1 MPKQTALDT
10 INRLIAEENS
20 SGATRQRTG
29 DAVRTIDQLIAEEE
43 ENDRRREEERQRQQ
57 RNAASATE
65 AMDLVRTYGDYGL
78 ERRAA
83 EQPQPVKE
91 ERRVG
96 NALTPEME
104 ARYQQANGVN
114 RAPTAYQTYMMQAMN
129 AQPRQEETRS
139 TDELRR
145 DMNRQNRLAKATTRM
160 AADMG
165 NRMTQDQSLI
175 YNPTYTSNLRTMGQ
189 TMEAQQEK
197 ADRATEL
204 YQTLSVQRREREE
217 REKYAALMSNPDFVA
232 KSQGDPTI
240 GNKTS
245 STSLAPAERLYQ
257 KIFHRNDTKD
267 ANGNIRDAAG
277 SDAARFVNDEEAAIF
292 YYLWNTQGAKAAQ
305 SYYYGYVENRA
316 GERRVQLA
324 QQQAQAYGKYD
335 PVGASIARVGYNALS
350 GIGLVDMALQ
360 NLTRALGI
368 TDRNKPLNYNSDAQL
383 PGQVADA
390 LQSGASS
397 FVEQFAADEIKRIN
411 PNVKH
416 PENYAKVASFLYQT
430 GMSMADSS
438 VAIAMNLMG
447 IPEPLTLANMGAAA
461 GTRAIR
467 EARERGA
474 TDGQALA
481 FGFSSAI
488 MEALFEK
495 ISLDRILEPS
505 YAQTTKAH
513 LLNALKQ
520 SFTEGSEEVMTTL
533 ANTAADMLIMG
544 DKAEL
549 YAIQRQLME
558 QGVSE
563 KEALSAAFK
572 QWGTGIVGDL
582 LGGMISGFGMGGAK
596 EVGTGLGVFAQGVRQ
611 DVQIARA
618 LTDYQN
624 AQQAAPQITPQQT
637 PATPAQ
643 QRQPTAREQNPLQ
656 FALNKAQNG
665 ETVTGNDAKA
675 ILNDPQA
682 VQTLR
687 DAGVLAENIRPGAE
701 GRTQI
706 QQAVQALAEQNQQ
719 ETTQERTAPP
729 LPRQMAQEQQERVS
743 TPPLPQNAQNEAQEP
758 TLRVRAQEEQA
769 PQQRETLRIRENEV
783 TEPTR
788 QAPLTIR
795 GANATVEENRQE
807 ESYGQGQQTETAAAA
822 GEGDFRSR
830 AETAA
835 EGARRSYLDRIERS
849 SGLGRVLQD
858 LRNYRVVRGAE
869 SRASEVSRI
878 RNQAKDGNQRDV
890 SAQDYGVTNGSA
902 ELSAKELDNATA
914 SRVLGRNWDRA
925 VAELA
930 RQGVTLKAMTGQLKK
945 EDGTQVRAF
954 FSGDGKTIVVQADHP
969 KLSWNQLLDHEDLH
983 RRIKADKNYRK
994 AVEDALLADRNL
1006 QAYLPEIIDRY
1017 ARAYAAADPGLS
1029 SDDVIEELLADYRAG
1044 FDMLDP
1050 LGMNP
1055 ITARAAKRAAKDIK
1069 AVEQKGVKQ
1078 TGENRHGQPTAYSE
1092 DGTKATVDDVAV
1104 ASNIVDTI
1112 TEDPRPF
1119 DYMSADKS
1127 SIETFPDWAQNFNKR
1142 GGENAQQIVDA
1153 IRQFTEAMIAS
1164 DVIMGYVPV
1173 GSVAYNKTGPLRKNI
1188 EYVFSFDMDAS
1199 CPRTFQFLNYRNELQ
1214 RIAGRPLTYAE
1225 SIQLIELMRAYGQQ
1239 IPCSYCYVE
1248 NKRVLL
1254 ANNYLNWFGFYDR
1267 VVGAETDEEA
1277 RKLMYGYNEKK
1288 DSLSKG
1294 AESELARWRKAD
1306 KDYRPKASEV
1316 WLARQTAKNSVFNWL
1331 DQRNEAGL
1339 LSRKTGK
1346 NKIVEAVCKEFKVT
1360 DKAAKAEITDFVGNW
1375 VYDRDMKIPHNYEIV
1390 NDTNVSEVDQRAL
1403 NMHRT
1408 AMAYANSASS
1418 ARTVDN
1424 YMPYTDQIWNV
1435 TAEQKRRIMAQGG
1448 IRKHSSNDFR
1458 MDYVQDYFMFFADLA
1473 AGGWTGHTY
1482 TKNVDYVKIFGRTG
1496 DRINV
1501 SVAFTDENGQV
1512 RENMQEGMGWKD
1524 AQQLRKDYAENV
1536 GVMAMVTSDA
1546 QLSYALNS
1554 DWIDM
1559 IIPFHASGLDKSVWY
1574 NIRMW
1579 QDYTSKQN
1587 ERWYTRG
1594 RMEAELKDAG
1604 VTVPKEASSQEI
1616 TELYRKTFNIKMITN
1631 KDGLP
1636 VKPHF
1641 LPGSYEVNG
1650 QTVPGHNND
1659 KEKYFQLCK
1668 EYGVVPRF
1676 QGILVD
1682 DGEGNMIDVTE
1693 HRNYM
1698 KLVKE
1703 TARTDVEQKPIQ
1715 FNFDQVDP
1723 ALGMTPFEYAMQRME
1738 EEARNGGYAN
1748 TAEDKFGIVKEFQ
1761 EEYLGKNI
1769 PLPTGLDENGKPL
1782 PGNLTDLLTDRAIAF
1797 REGLMEMQ
1805 NQAAQEQAQVVEES
1819 QQEGKASTEI
1829 DTDYLAAVDSG
1840 DMETAQRMV
1849 DEAAK
1854 KAGYTV
1860 RKYHQTD
1867 VPNIHVFDIGIGTHG
1882 GTDSET
1888 PYGIFTKNTRADIGL
1903 GDIQMSLYLKPGK
1916 TFVIKDRSELRSRM
1930 PEAYN
1935 LLATKL
1941 EEVDAKYNAL
1951 VEEAEDALFDAQDA
1965 YEEKHPE
1972 AEVTLDDIVNNRTY
1986 DDPAC
1991 QRANEHWK
1999 AVMAEWSKEA
2009 DKIRVQAKEVLSK
2022 YLRDSGYDS
2031 MEIKLDKGTNG
2042 RSTDTF
2048 IVFSPEQVKSADPVT
2063 YDDNGKVIPLSQ
2075 RFNTKNED
2083 TRFSREI
2090 RPEVVDRLDKQIKD
2104 GNYVIV
2110 YHSLYQDKDGNLYSP
2125 MAGKKKVGDKW
2136 VMTNPY
2142 DLNAWYKSDAPENI
2156 ADLIENGTVKLK
2168 DSGGWS
2174 FLLKK
2179 PDAGGTDVPAALN
2192 PWNHASTDALN
2203 DQFNAAFARET
2214 DEGELVTVESII
2226 PLSEVDPS
2234 VAVDPETGKVET
2246 KPYEELGMVTDRDVV
2261 AKPDS
2266 QNKKL
2271 KVPTNIPAGTIIKP
2285 KDSVGLKMWKAG
2297 PVHGQISGK
2306 RPVYLSRWIRNTRVL
2321 STEETAKMIA
2331 KTLKDEN
2338 FSGTIPGNV
2347 VGLKL
2352 RQALENE
2359 GVKFGTPTN
2368 KGYYAY
2374 MAERGYTK
2382 SQAEG
2387 EPLSGSTSIEIDPEV
2402 AAQFS
2407 PEAIARRQSNRAKGV
2422 KGERKVS
2429 RVRSNTYEYSGLYN
2443 EVEAQMDEADE
2454 ENYTYDPVSEK
2465 KSMNEALGRL
2475 KADFDGEV
2483 SRLSET
2489 DRQWGGSDLDT
2500 AMGILHRYRTEGRAT
2515 GDYGD
2520 FWRWSKVIQEKGTKG
2535 GQFIQA
2541 FAKYTR
2547 TGTGAAMKGAKD
2559 IHDRFKLNPAQQKQ
2573 VDAAKKKLMDGID
2586 GDMSGAAQDAMKQ
2599 AKGQKGGSTSGAV
2612 DNSEEL
2618 KAARRRV
2625 EHLESRVRKLKDEL
2639 AKLKG
2644 ENRQLGKANDRL
2656 ATKEAEL
2663 KKAESDLEKARRR
2676 IDLLSKKNAKE
2687 IQRRKDAERLVREIS
2702 KLFEKQQNHGE
2713 PVENWLNLT
2722 GEELARKIAGRFS
2735 EPKQRTKTTMQTILS
2750 DLVGFAEEHALLDR
2764 KKAEGTKR
2772 TAIDTITDYL
2782 NNKDAYGT
2790 AWAAAQSYLRA
2801 AYTDDQEK
2809 LDALNSFLTA
2819 TIAYNAEGTDR
2830 TMLDAILQSAD
2841 VLGISE
2847 KRILELTSAGATAST
2862 IDRIGD
2868 ELVNQVKERMGADY
2882 DESFTQQLKDAVRRH
2897 ITGIAL
2903 QESAEEQ
2910 RLRLGGMTTDAA
2922 RQLEMNLQKLLTQS
2936 RGDKNRAAQSVA
2948 DYLIRELGIP
2958 SSDAAIAAER
2968 VTGAFMDELA
2978 NRADRKLQ
2986 QMFAAK
2992 APKTQEQRDRL
3003 LDLIRLGG
3011 LTNSN
3016 VEDAVVDA
3024 LGLGGMSRER
3034 QRELVGA
3041 MAQFGETLDAMEAD
3055 DLDGLKELIRAQAA
3069 VRNTPLSRQAEKA
3082 LAGET
3087 DAQYLR
3093 EFALAQLDAIAGDF
3107 AEMSPG
3113 AKISTFQTISHLL
3126 NMRTALR
3133 NLTSNQ
3139 VFDLVDS
3146 AANNL
3151 ATIPDMVIGAFT
3163 GKRTVGT
3170 NKSWLSEMKRAGAKQ
3185 GAARN
3190 ALEVRLDVSPDDR
3203 QKSKYG
3209 TAGRRTNSMA
3219 ASNAFGRI
3227 LSHLEEVMGYE
3238 LNTTDEF
3245 HKGSVRGETLE
3256 SLARFVERGDI
3267 TQEQANAW
3275 AEEEALY
3282 RSFQDDTLVGNILSG
3297 VKELANII
3305 GFGDS
3310 GKKNTR
3316 GRTIHDFGLGDL
3328 VVKYTQVPGA
3338 LIHRGIEYS
3347 PLGYAKMIYDLAI
3360 AKDSLV
3366 RTQRRGEDVTNA
3378 QRKLALDIGR
3388 ATTGSG
3394 LITLFAVLAKA
3405 GLLRRDDDDKDKNA
3419 KAMHAA
3425 QGLSGTQ
3432 LNLTA
3437 LGRWISGEDAEPQ
3450 DGDVLADIG
3459 FLEPLDSLMTI
3470 ATLMAKDEDLSISD
3484 VGVKSLDGVWK
3495 AISNTSAMQTISNII
3510 STVQYHDEE
3519 NDLPLYFQIP
3529 IEIASDSVSGFIP
3542 SPVRQLAQA
3551 TDTTYRDQYRSK
3563 ALNDQ
3568 IRAKVMN
3575 SIPGVRQMLAP
3586 KITPLGEDKKYQK
3599 PLLNYLNATLNP
3611 GNINVYQ
3618 ASDVVDELNRVYGE
3632 TDDAKIWPERNAPYS
3647 FTAND
3652 EKWTLT
3658 PDERTQ
3664 FQRTRGQTTAKAM
3677 EAVMGT
3683 DWYKSMGATD
3693 QAEVLNWIGNFSN
3706 FVAKKEMLESRGQE
3720 YGSTTYNKYYEAWQ
3734 SGTPIEEVV
3743 ADKYGKLI
3751 KVAEETAAAE
3761 TIIAEAKIPE
3771 ASKEEAETMSA
3782 DAKRL
3787 YAAFLQGGVSDATA
3801 RNLATSMEG
3810 SEASG
3815 HEQWRMVYDAAGKEG
3830 EKAVTSVMTDDM
3842 KRNWNLA
3849 KDAGVSMDDYIK
3861 VREGFKDLNGN
3872 GNKSQDEWNATL
3884 DSFTFS
3890 TNSAKDK
3897 SIKGTL
3903 WQILTGSGSTKNNP
3917 YDKEAGQKVID
3928 AKSGGGS
3935 GSGSYAPVRI
3945 PTLRL
3950 PEVPKVA
3957 KPSSGLVLPTK

>member
-1 MPKQTALDT
+1 MPDLVKKWKEKHPYLSALEDEINAENNQT
-10 INRLIAEENS
+10 RYHQE
-20 SGATRQRTG
+20 
-29 DAVRTIDQLIAEEE
+29 
-43 ENDRRREEERQRQQ
+43 QQ
-57 RNAASATE
+57 RKEYEQWVE
-65 AMDLVRTYGDYGL
+65 ANQYGPYGD
-78 ERRAA
+78 ERDRAA
-83 EQPQPVKE
+83 PRGASNV
-91 ERRVG
+91 
-96 NALTPEME
+96 LTPEME
-104 ARYQQANGVN
+104 ARFQQARGGN
-114 RAPTAYQTYMMQAMN
+114 RLTPYQAAMQA
-129 AQPRQEETRS
+129 ATAAAPAAPETRS

-145 DMNRQNRLAKATTRM
+145 DMNRQNRIARGTERM

-165 NRMTQDQSLI
+165 NQMLRDQSLI
-175 YNPTYTSNLRTMGQ
+175 YNPDYTSNLRTMGR
-189 TMEAQQEK
+189 TMEAQQNK
-197 ADRATEL
+197 AAAATEL
-204 YQTLSVQRREREE
+204 YQTLSVQRREQEE

-240 GNKTS
+240 GNKAS

-267 ANGNIRDAAG
+267 ANGNIKDAAG

-316 GERRVQLA
+316 GERRAQLA
-324 QQQAQAYGKYD
+324 QQQAQAYGEYD
-335 PVGASIARVGYNALS
+335 PVGASIARVGYNAMS

-411 PNVKH
+411 PSVKH

-438 VAIAMNLMG
+438 VAIALNLMG

-481 FGFSSAI
+481 FGFSSAV

-505 YAQTTKAH
+505 YAQTAKAH
-513 LLNALKQ
+513 FLNALKQ

-549 YAIQRQLME
+549 FAIQRQLME

-572 QWGTGIVGDL
+572 QWGTGVVGDL

-596 EVGTGLGVFAQGVRQ
+596 EVGTGLGIFAQGVRQ
-611 DVQIARA
+611 DVQTARA

-624 AQQAAPQITPQQT
+624 AQQAAPQITPQIAPQERLT
-637 PATPAQ
+637 VPSQ
-643 QRQPTAREQNPLQ
+643 QIQSARQADPLS
-656 FALNKAQNG
+656 FAMDKAAKG
-665 ETVTGNDAKA
+665 ETVTKSDARA
-675 ILNDPQA
+675 IIENPQA
-682 VQTLR
+682 LQALR
-687 DAGVLAENIRPGAE
+687 DSGVLTGEVKNESA
-701 GRTQI
+701 GRQKVVD
-706 QQAVQALAEQNQQ
+706 AVNALAERNTQTAEENVRLDQETAQTAAPTENEPQQ
-719 ETTQERTAPP
+719 EVQFDQETAQERTTPP
-729 LPRQMAQEQQERVS
+729 LPQQTAQEQQERVTTTPVPQS
-743 TPPLPQNAQNEAQEP
+743 TQEAAQEP
-758 TLRVRAQEEQA
+758 TLR
-769 PQQRETLRIRENEV
+769 LRENEV

-795 GANATVEENRQE
+795 GANATLEENRQE

-822 GEGDFRSR
+822 GEDDFRSR

-878 RNQAKDGNQRDV
+878 RNQAEAGNQRDV
-890 SAQDYGVTNGSA
+890 SAQDYGIANGSA
-902 ELSAKELDNATA
+902 EQSARELDNATA

-925 VAELA
+925 VSELA

-983 RRIKADKNYRK
+983 RRIKADRNYRK
-994 AVEDALLADRNL
+994 AVEDALLSDRKL

-1017 ARAYAAADPGLS
+1017 AQAYARLAPGLS

-1069 AVEQKGVKQ
+1069 GAE
-1078 TGENRHGQPTAYSE
+1078 
-1092 DGTKATVDDVAV
+1092 
-1104 ASNIVDTI
+1104 
-1112 TEDPRPF
+1112 
-1119 DYMSADKS
+1119 
-1127 SIETFPDWAQNFNKR
+1127 
-1142 GGENAQQIVDA
+1142 
-1153 IRQFTEAMIAS
+1153 
-1164 DVIMGYVPV
+1164 
-1173 GSVAYNKTGPLRKNI
+1173 KTLRKQYETNGGKPAPADI
-1188 EYVFSFDMDAS
+1188 EENF
-1199 CPRTFQFLNYRNELQ
+1199 
-1214 RIAGRPLTYAE
+1214 AE
-1225 SIQLIELMRAYGQQ
+1225 
-1239 IPCSYCYVE
+1239 
-1248 NKRVLL
+1248 
-1254 ANNYLNWFGFYDR
+1254 
-1267 VVGAETDEEA
+1267 
-1277 RKLMYGYNEKK
+1277 
-1288 DSLSKG
+1288 
-1294 AESELARWRKAD
+1294 
-1306 KDYRPKASEV
+1306 
-1316 WLARQTAKNSVFNWL
+1316 AKNSVEPPYRLGTKAAQAFEDGLNEKARSVYDMFLDVRNASLANTAVMTVGAGKKAHPKRVTIADRFLTAADWNDQVKSDSEFAQAAKNIFSVIPADIRKNARLNDDGTISETEFEKRFKMARSLVQRLVDALPKGVVGSTVELDGKNVQVARGRVTASVGGEEYRRALIAEKRRLYEEGSLPTRAIGILSHDNWGAMGFLATNTKTIASGDFTTFCPQMYFNDGCWYCYRRAALTSGVNNKLTAETVWYAGEILQLRQADIDRLNQVGGLRIQSFGDWMTQYSTMLADMLIDAEKVGLQIKIVTKEPSMIDTVALLKEQGLGKSLYFNLSADYTIEKRGKVDNTNTSDALPMNPERPFMQRENESGEEETWWKRALTVQEANEYRKMYPWVNTRIVATNL
-1331 DQRNEAGL
+1331 DEFIRGLSDPTVDVVTGYHGDIRQQERVSSETGETLLDVEPLGDAGMPRFAYD
-1339 LSRKTGK
+1339 RKTGEWTLEYEGK
-1346 NKIVEAVCKEFKVT
+1346 SRYQKQLAQRIQEEGLEREYY
-1360 DKAAKAEITDFVGNW
+1360 AK
-1375 VYDRDMKIPHNYEIV
+1375 
-1390 NDTNVSEVDQRAL
+1390 SCC
-1403 NMHRT
+1403 
-1408 AMAYANSASS
+1408 
-1418 ARTVDN
+1418 
-1424 YMPYTDQIWNV
+1424 
-1435 TAEQKRRIMAQGG
+1435 
-1448 IRKHSSNDFR
+1448 
-1458 MDYVQDYFMFFADLA
+1458 
-1473 AGGWTGHTY
+1473 
-1482 TKNVDYVKIFGRTG
+1482 IFGRCAKCQG
-1496 DRINV
+1496 KC
-1501 SVAFTDENGQV
+1501 G
-1512 RENMQEGMGWKD
+1512 
-1524 AQQLRKDYAENV
+1524 
-1536 GVMAMVTSDA
+1536 
-1546 QLSYALNS
+1546 SYARSFEVKNATNRDQES
-1554 DWIDM
+1554 VKYWQREM
-1559 IIPFHASGLDKSVWY
+1559 ESG
-1574 NIRMW
+1574 
-1579 QDYTSKQN
+1579 
-1587 ERWYTRG
+1587 
-1594 RMEAELKDAG
+1594 
-1604 VTVPKEASSQEI
+1604 
-1616 TELYRKTFNIKMITN
+1616 
-1631 KDGLP
+1631 
-1636 VKPHF
+1636 
-1641 LPGSYEVNG
+1641 
-1650 QTVPGHNND
+1650 
-1659 KEKYFQLCK
+1659 
-1668 EYGVVPRF
+1668 
-1676 QGILVD
+1676 VD
-1682 DGEGNMIDVTE
+1682 N
-1693 HRNYM
+1693 
-1698 KLVKE
+1698 
-1703 TARTDVEQKPIQ
+1703 
-1715 FNFDQVDP
+1715 
-1723 ALGMTPFEYAMQRME
+1723 
-1738 EEARNGGYAN
+1738 
-1748 TAEDKFGIVKEFQ
+1748 
-1761 EEYLGKNI
+1761 
-1769 PLPTGLDENGKPL
+1769 PLL
-1782 PGNLTDLLTDRAIAF
+1782 
-1797 REGLMEMQ
+1797 
-1805 NQAAQEQAQVVEES
+1805 ES
-1819 QQEGKASTEI
+1819 QQEGKARTDDGTRYSLEI
-1829 DTDYLAAVDSG
+1829 VDPIQPVRQWQRGATYDEVKAAHPTLFELAA
-1840 DMETAQRMV
+1840 
-1849 DEAAK
+1849 DEA
-1854 KAGYTV
+1854 
-1860 RKYHQTD
+1860 
-1867 VPNIHVFDIGIGTHG
+1867 
-1882 GTDSET
+1882 ET
-1888 PYGIFTKNTRADIGL
+1888 RNPT
-1903 GDIQMSLYLKPGK
+1903 
-1916 TFVIKDRSELRSRM
+1916 
-1930 PEAYN
+1930 
-1935 LLATKL
+1935 
-1941 EEVDAKYNAL
+1941 
-1951 VEEAEDALFDAQDA
+1951 
-1965 YEEKHPE
+1965 
-1972 AEVTLDDIVNNRTY
+1972 
-1986 DDPAC
+1986 
-1991 QRANEHWK
+1991 
-1999 AVMAEWSKEA
+1999 
-2009 DKIRVQAKEVLSK
+2009 
-2022 YLRDSGYDS
+2022 
-2031 MEIKLDKGTNG
+2031 
-2042 RSTDTF
+2042 
-2048 IVFSPEQVKSADPVT
+2048 
-2063 YDDNGKVIPLSQ
+2063 
-2075 RFNTKNED
+2075 
-2083 TRFSREI
+2083 
-2090 RPEVVDRLDKQIKD
+2090 QI
-2104 GNYVIV
+2104 
-2110 YHSLYQDKDGNLYSP
+2110 
-2125 MAGKKKVGDKW
+2125 
-2136 VMTNPY
+2136 
-2142 DLNAWYKSDAPENI
+2142 
-2156 ADLIENGTVKLK
+2156 NGTVKTYRKIYDMLK
-2168 DSGGWS
+2168 QEGFDGTILDASSGLGYGTRAGRDEYGYDVDDIEPFPDKS
-2174 FLLKK
+2174 YSPKYTDYSKLKK
-2179 PDAGGTDVPAALN
+2179 TYDVVISNAVLNVIPQDLRDAMVVKIGEMLNPGGRAFINVRGTDVKNAKSKVAINEDQMEYFIADSGSYQKGFRQAELVDYLK
-2192 PWNHASTDALN
+2192 DALG
-2203 DQFNAAFARET
+2203 
-2214 DEGELVTVESII
+2214 EGFTVTPNSSFGGVS
-2226 PLSEVDPS
+2226 
-2234 VAVDPETGKVET
+2234 AVVT
-2246 KPYEELGMVTDRDVV
+2246 KNG
-2261 AKPDS
+2261 
-2266 QNKKL
+2266 
-2271 KVPTNIPAGTIIKP
+2271 
-2285 KDSVGLKMWKAG
+2285 
-2297 PVHGQISGK
+2297 
-2306 RPVYLSRWIRNTRVL
+2306 
-2321 STEETAKMIA
+2321 
-2331 KTLKDEN
+2331 
-2338 FSGTIPGNV
+2338 
-2347 VGLKL
+2347 
-2352 RQALENE
+2352 
-2359 GVKFGTPTN
+2359 
-2368 KGYYAY
+2368 
-2374 MAERGYTK
+2374 
-2382 SQAEG
+2382 
-2387 EPLSGSTSIEIDPEV
+2387 GSASIEIDPEV

-2407 PEAIARRQSNRAKGV
+2407 PEAIARRQSNRTKGI

-2483 SRLSET
+2483 SRLSEA

-2573 VDAAKKKLMDGID
+2573 VGAAKKKLMDGID
-2586 GDMSGAAQDAMKQ
+2586 GDMNGAAQDAMKQ
-2599 AKGQKGGSTSGAV
+2599 AKGQKEPGKKQDGKV
-2612 DNSEEL
+2612 D
-2618 KAARRRV
+2618 KK
-2625 EHLESRVRKLKDEL
+2625 KLD
-2639 AKLKG
+2639 
-2644 ENRQLGKANDRL
+2644 
-2656 ATKEAEL
+2656 AEV
-2663 KKAESDLEKARRR
+2663 
-2676 IDLLSKKNAKE
+2676 
-2687 IQRRKDAERLVREIS
+2687 QRRKDAERLVREIS

-2713 PVENWLNLT
+2713 PVENWLSLT

-2735 EPKQRTKTTMQTILS
+2735 EPKSRTKTTMQTILG
-2750 DLVGFAEEHALLDR
+2750 DLVGFAEEHALPDR
-2764 KKAEGTKR
+2764 NKAEGTKR
-2772 TAIDTITDYL
+2772 TAIDIITDYL
-2782 NNKDAYGT
+2782 NNRDAYGT

-2868 ELVNQVKERMGADY
+2868 ELVNQVKERMGTDY

-2897 ITGIAL
+2897 ITGISL
-2903 QESAEEQ
+2903 QESAEDQ

-2922 RQLEMNLQKLLTQS
+2922 RQLEINLQKLLTQS
-2936 RGDKNRAAQSVA
+2936 RGDKNKAAQSVA

-2968 VTGAFMDELA
+2968 ITGAFMDELA
-2978 NRADRKLQ
+2978 SRADRKLQ
-2986 QMFAAK
+2986 QMFAEK
-2992 APKTQEQRDRL
+2992 KPKTQEQRDRL

-3024 LGLGGMSRER
+3024 LGIGGMSRER
-3034 QRELVGA
+3034 QREMVGA

-3055 DLDGLKELIRAQAA
+3055 DLDGLKDLIRAQAA

-3087 DAQYLR
+3087 DAEYLR

-3163 GKRTVGT
+3163 GKRTVGV

-3282 RSFQDDTLVGNILSG
+3282 RSFQDDTLVGNIMG
-3297 VKELANII
+3297 ELKTLLNVI

-3310 GKKNTR
+3310 GKTNSR

-3347 PLGYAKMIYDLAI
+3347 PLGYAKMLYDLAI

-3366 RTQRRGEDVTNA
+3366 RTQKRGEDVANA

-3437 LGRWISGEDAEPQ
+3437 LKRWIEGGDLSLT

-3470 ATLMAKDEDLSISD
+3470 ATLLANDKDLSISD
-3484 VGVKSLDGVWK
+3484 IGVKSLDGVWK

-3529 IEIASDSVSGFIP
+3529 IEIASDSISGFVP

-3568 IRAKVMN
+3568 VKAKVMN
-3575 SIPGVRQMLAP
+3575 SIPGLRQTLAP
-3586 KITPLGEDKKYQK
+3586 KITPLGEDRKYQK

-3618 ASDVVDELNRVYGE
+3618 GSGVVDELNRVYGE

-3647 FTAND
+3647 FSVSG
-3652 EKWTLT
+3652 EKVTLT

-3664 FQRTRGQTTAKAM
+3664 YQRTRGQTTANAM
-3677 EAVMGT
+3677 DAVMGT
-3683 DWYKSMGATD
+3683 DWYKSMGATG

-3706 FVAKKEMLESRGQE
+3706 FVAKKEMLEARGQG
-3720 YGSTTYNKYYEAWQ
+3720 YGSQTYDKYYEAWQ

-3743 ADKYGKLI
+3743 ADKHGKLVI
-3751 KVAEETAAAE
+3751 AAAETAKAE
-3761 TIIAEAKIPE
+3761 TIIAEAKIPK

-3787 YAAFLQGGVSDATA
+3787 YAAFLQGGVSDSTA

-3890 TNSAKDK
+3890 TNAAKDN

-3928 AKSGGGS
+3928 SKSGGGS
-3935 GSGSYAPVRI
+3935 GNGSYAPARI
-3945 PTLRL
+3945 PTLRI
-3950 PEVPKVA
+3950 PAVPTVS
-3957 KPSSGLVLPTK
+3957 KPSSGLRIRAATPAAQAPRSGLRIRAQ

>member
-20 SGATRQRTG
+20 SGLIRQRTG
-29 DAVRTIDQLIAEEE
+29 DAVRTIDRLIADEEE
-43 ENDRRREEERQRQQ
+43 RERQQEEERQRQQ
-57 RNAASATE
+57 RNASSAGE
-65 AMDLVRTYGDYGL
+65 VMDLVRSYGDYGL

-83 EQPQPVKE
+83 ETPQPVRE

-114 RAPTAYQTYMMQAMN
+114 RAPTAYQTYMMQVAN
-129 AQPRQEETRS
+129 SQPAQEETRS

-145 DMNRQNRLAKATTRM
+145 DMNRQNRLARGTERM
-160 AADMG
+160 AADRG
-165 NRMTQDQSLI
+165 NQLTQDQSLI
-175 YNPTYTSNLRTMGQ
+175 YNPGYTSNLRTMDQ
-189 TMEAQQEK
+189 MREAQQAK
-197 ADRATEL
+197 ADRATEI
-204 YQTLSVQRREREE
+204 YQTMSVQRREQEE
-217 REKYAALMSNPDFVA
+217 QEKYAALMSNPDFVA

-245 STSLAPAERLYQ
+245 ATSLAPAERLYQ

-267 ANGNIRDAAG
+267 ANGNIKDAAG

-316 GERRVQLA
+316 GERRAQLA
-324 QQQAQAYGKYD
+324 QQQAQAYGEYD
-335 PVGASIARVGYNALS
+335 PVGASIARVGYNAMS

-390 LQSGASS
+390 LQSGASN

-438 VAIAMNLMG
+438 VAIALNLMG

-505 YAQTTKAH
+505 YATNWKQH
-513 LLNALKQ
+513 FLNAWKQ

-563 KEALSAAFK
+563 KEALAAAFK
-572 QWGTGIVGDL
+572 QWGTGIIGDL
-582 LGGMISGFGMGGAK
+582 LGGMVSGLGMGGVK
-596 EVGTGLGVFAQGVRQ
+596 EIGAGLNNLAQGVRQ
-611 DVQIARA
+611 DMQTARA

-624 AQQAAPQITPQQT
+624 AQQAAPQIAPMQV
-637 PATPAQ
+637 PAAPVQ
-643 QRQPTAREQNPLQ
+643 QRQLTAREQNPLQ
-656 FALNKAQNG
+656 FAMNKAQNG

-682 VQTLR
+682 MQTLR
-687 DAGVLAENIRPGAE
+687 DAGVLAETIRPGAE
-701 GRTQI
+701 GRAQI
-706 QQAVQALAEQNQQ
+706 QQAVMDLAEQSRAEMPEFQQTTERTSQLPVQNQQ
-719 ETTQERTAPP
+719 EA
-729 LPRQMAQEQQERVS
+729 
-743 TPPLPQNAQNEAQEP
+743 AQEP
-758 TLRVRAQEEQA
+758 TLRLRAQEEQA
-769 PQQRETLRIRENEV
+769 PRQEPLRLPKNEV
-783 TEPTR
+783 AEPTR

-807 ESYGQGQQTETAAAA
+807 ENYGQGQQTETAAAA
-822 GEGDFRSR
+822 GEDDFRAR

-858 LRNYRVVRGAE
+858 LRNYRIVRGAE

-878 RNQAKDGNQRDV
+878 RNQAKAGNQRDV
-890 SAQDYGVTNGSA
+890 SALDYGVSNGSA
-902 ELSAKELDNATA
+902 EQSAKELDNATA

-930 RQGVTLKAMTGQLKK
+930 REGVTLKAMTGQLKK
-945 EDGTQVRAF
+945 EDGSQVRAF
-954 FSGDGKTIVVQADHP
+954 FSGDGKTIVVQIDHP

-983 RRIKADKNYRK
+983 RRIKANKNYRK
-994 AVEDALLADRNL
+994 AVEDALLADKNL
-1006 QAYLPEIIDRY
+1006 RAYLPEIIDRY
-1017 ARAYAAADPGLS
+1017 SRAYVEHAPDLT

-1050 LGMNP
+1050 LGMNSA
-1055 ITARAAKRAAKDIK
+1055 TARAAKRAAKDIK
-1069 AVEQKGVKQ
+1069 SAEKTLRKQVDEQRPV
-1078 TGENRHGQPTAYSE
+1078 S
-1092 DGTKATVDDVAV
+1092 VDDEAKASTGKFSLNMPVEEMADLIALHNLNAEKLEKALNLGGFPMPSIAV
-1104 ASNIVDTI
+1104 TKTTIPHTNFGDITLVMNKDTI
-1112 TEDPRPF
+1112 DPQKNRKNTV
-1119 DYMSADKS
+1119 YSADAWTP
-1127 SIETFPDWAQNFNKR
+1127 TFP
-1142 GGENAQQIVDA
+1142 GVEY
-1153 IRQFTEAMIAS
+1153 EA
-1164 DVIMGYVPV
+1164 
-1173 GSVAYNKTGPLRKNI
+1173 
-1188 EYVFSFDMDAS
+1188 
-1199 CPRTFQFLNYRNELQ
+1199 
-1214 RIAGRPLTYAE
+1214 
-1225 SIQLIELMRAYGQQ
+1225 
-1239 IPCSYCYVE
+1239 
-1248 NKRVLL
+1248 
-1254 ANNYLNWFGFYDR
+1254 
-1267 VVGAETDEEA
+1267 DE
-1277 RKLMYGYNEKK
+1277 
-1288 DSLSKG
+1288 
-1294 AESELARWRKAD
+1294 
-1306 KDYRPKASEV
+1306 
-1316 WLARQTAKNSVFNWL
+1316 
-1331 DQRNEAGL
+1331 
-1339 LSRKTGK
+1339 
-1346 NKIVEAVCKEFKVT
+1346 
-1360 DKAAKAEITDFVGNW
+1360 KAAS
-1375 VYDRDMKIPHNYEIV
+1375 R
-1390 NDTNVSEVDQRAL
+1390 
-1403 NMHRT
+1403 
-1408 AMAYANSASS
+1408 
-1418 ARTVDN
+1418 
-1424 YMPYTDQIWNV
+1424 
-1435 TAEQKRRIMAQGG
+1435 
-1448 IRKHSSNDFR
+1448 
-1458 MDYVQDYFMFFADLA
+1458 
-1473 AGGWTGHTY
+1473 
-1482 TKNVDYVKIFGRTG
+1482 
-1496 DRINV
+1496 
-1501 SVAFTDENGQV
+1501 
-1512 RENMQEGMGWKD
+1512 
-1524 AQQLRKDYAENV
+1524 LR
-1536 GVMAMVTSDA
+1536 
-1546 QLSYALNS
+1546 
-1554 DWIDM
+1554 
-1559 IIPFHASGLDKSVWY
+1559 
-1574 NIRMW
+1574 
-1579 QDYTSKQN
+1579 SK
-1587 ERWYTRG
+1587 YY
-1594 RMEAELKDAG
+1594 
-1604 VTVPKEASSQEI
+1604 
-1616 TELYRKTFNIKMITN
+1616 ELYRKYGDEATRPLYPWGNYAADELNRKGGLANVIKQAQDDTDLM
-1631 KDGLP
+1631 KLY
-1636 VKPHF
+1636 
-1641 LPGSYEVNG
+1641 LMENG
-1650 QTVPGHNND
+1650 MDVPAA
-1659 KEKYFQLCK
+1659 
-1668 EYGVVPRF
+1668 
-1676 QGILVD
+1676 
-1682 DGEGNMIDVTE
+1682 VTE
-1693 HRNYM
+1693 ESVSRLDDDTIALYDRLANAVGKDAFEELRPQNGENPIETRKRWWAAHRD
-1698 KLVKE
+1698 
-1703 TARTDVEQKPIQ
+1703 AFEQEYKKYILE
-1715 FNFDQVDP
+1715 
-1723 ALGMTPFEYAMQRME
+1723 LGFTE
-1738 EEARNGGYAN
+1738 EEANNVLENESTASQTRKAIEIRNYLKNGPEKRTTSTNVSKTNDAIRAAVDQEKYAAWINDLFAGLEKGSGIYNGKDRYTPSGNERSFSATHYPVTLENIAKAMAAQNGGSTKNVSGFHGVKTLRAGMAKRFSSIQEMHEYEGRLKHLSEEEADSITEALADRLAN
-1748 TAEDKFGIVKEFQ
+1748 VMQTIYDAKEHNKYDNSFIEMDTIGEILMEATDQKDITADSIRELFGKYRYDIDMQTAENVRELLFDVSEMPV
-1761 EEYLGKNI
+1761 NI
-1769 PLPTGLDENGKPL
+1769 FEAKPE
-1782 PGNLTDLLTDRAIAF
+1782 RAVRF
-1797 REGLMEMQ
+1797 NE
-1805 NQAAQEQAQVVEES
+1805 V
-1819 QQEGKASTEI
+1819 
-1829 DTDYLAAVDSG
+1829 LAAVVPSGTSAELMDSLKKAGVERILEYQKGNDEDRLEKVNSIQEAKFSREIDAEYMAAAESG

-1854 KAGYTV
+1854 KAGYAL
-1860 RKYHQTD
+1860 RAYHGTGSQFT
-1867 VPNIHVFDIGIGTHG
+1867 VFDKSKIG
-1882 GTDSET
+1882 SV
-1888 PYGIFTKNTRADIGL
+1888 YGADDVGFFFSSKK
-1903 GDIQMSLYLKPGK
+1903 G
-1916 TFVIKDRSELRSRM
+1916 V
-1930 PEAYN
+1930 
-1935 LLATKL
+1935 
-1941 EEVDAKYNAL
+1941 
-1951 VEEAEDALFDAQDA
+1951 
-1965 YEEKHPE
+1965 
-1972 AEVTLDDIVNNRTY
+1972 
-1986 DDPAC
+1986 
-1991 QRANEHWK
+1991 
-1999 AVMAEWSKEA
+1999 AEWAASDASSKVDNERIIDA
-2009 DKIRVQAKEVLSK
+2009 FLKIESPLEIKTKEDPNN
-2022 YLRDSGYDS
+2022 YYDS
-2031 MEIKLDKGTNG
+2031 HQSGVLQMLYDGEHDGIIIKGSG
-2042 RSTDTF
+2042 STTY
-2048 IVFSPEQVKSADPVT
+2048 IVFEPEQIKSADPVT
-2063 YDDNGKVIPLSQ
+2063 YDDDGKIIPLSQ

-2083 TRFSREI
+2083 IRYSLEMVDPIQPVSEKWQRGATYDEVKAAHPTLFELAADEAETRN
-2090 RPEVVDRLDKQIKD
+2090 PTQI
-2104 GNYVIV
+2104 
-2110 YHSLYQDKDGNLYSP
+2110 
-2125 MAGKKKVGDKW
+2125 
-2136 VMTNPY
+2136 
-2142 DLNAWYKSDAPENI
+2142 
-2156 ADLIENGTVKLK
+2156 NGTVKTYRKIYDMLK
-2168 DSGGWS
+2168 QEGFDGTILDASSGLGYGTRAGRDEYGYDVDDIEPFPDKS
-2174 FLLKK
+2174 YSPKYTDYSKLKK
-2179 PDAGGTDVPAALN
+2179 TYDVVISNAVLNVIPQDLRDAMVVKIGEMLNPGGRAFINVRGTDVKNAKSKVAINEDQMEYFIADSGSYQKGFRQAELVDYLK
-2192 PWNHASTDALN
+2192 DALG
-2203 DQFNAAFARET
+2203 DGFT
-2214 DEGELVTVESII
+2214 VTPNSSFGGVS
-2226 PLSEVDPS
+2226 
-2234 VAVDPETGKVET
+2234 AVVT
-2246 KPYEELGMVTDRDVV
+2246 KNG
-2261 AKPDS
+2261 
-2266 QNKKL
+2266 
-2271 KVPTNIPAGTIIKP
+2271 
-2285 KDSVGLKMWKAG
+2285 
-2297 PVHGQISGK
+2297 
-2306 RPVYLSRWIRNTRVL
+2306 
-2321 STEETAKMIA
+2321 
-2331 KTLKDEN
+2331 
-2338 FSGTIPGNV
+2338 
-2347 VGLKL
+2347 
-2352 RQALENE
+2352 
-2359 GVKFGTPTN
+2359 
-2368 KGYYAY
+2368 
-2374 MAERGYTK
+2374 
-2382 SQAEG
+2382 
-2387 EPLSGSTSIEIDPEV
+2387 GSASIEIDPEV

-2407 PEAIARRQSNRAKGV
+2407 PEAIARRQSNRTKGV

-2475 KADFDGEV
+2475 KADFDGEA
-2483 SRLSET
+2483 SRLSEA

-2559 IHDRFKLNPAQQKQ
+2559 IHDRFKLNPAQQRQ

-2586 GDMSGAAQDAMKQ
+2586 GGMNGAAQDAMKQ
-2599 AKGQKGGSTSGAV
+2599 AKGQKEPGKKQDGKV
-2612 DNSEEL
+2612 D
-2618 KAARRRV
+2618 KK
-2625 EHLESRVRKLKDEL
+2625 KLD
-2639 AKLKG
+2639 
-2644 ENRQLGKANDRL
+2644 
-2656 ATKEAEL
+2656 AEV
-2663 KKAESDLEKARRR
+2663 
-2676 IDLLSKKNAKE
+2676 
-2687 IQRRKDAERLVREIS
+2687 QRRKDAERLVREIS

-2750 DLVGFAEEHALLDR
+2750 DLVGFAEEHALPDR

-2782 NNKDAYGT
+2782 NNRDAYGT

-2868 ELVNQVKERMGADY
+2868 ELVSQVKERMGADY

-2922 RQLEMNLQKLLTQS
+2922 RQLEINLQKLLTQS

-2968 VTGAFMDELA
+2968 ITGAFMDELA

-2986 QMFAAK
+2986 QMFAEK
-2992 APKTQEQRDRL
+2992 KPKTQEQRDRL

-3024 LGLGGMSRER
+3024 LGIGGMSRER
-3034 QRELVGA
+3034 QRELVGV

-3055 DLDGLKELIRAQAA
+3055 DLDGLKDLIRAQAA

-3107 AEMSPG
+3107 AEMSHG
-3113 AKISTFQTISHLL
+3113 ARISTFQTISHLL

-3163 GKRTVGT
+3163 GKRTVGV

-3282 RSFQDDTLVGNILSG
+3282 RSFQDDTLVGNIMG
-3297 VKELANII
+3297 ELKTLLNVI

-3310 GKKNTR
+3310 GKTNSR

-3347 PLGYAKMIYDLAI
+3347 PLGYAKMLYDLAI

-3437 LGRWISGEDAEPQ
+3437 LKRWIEGGDLSLT

-3470 ATLMAKDEDLSISD
+3470 ATLMANDDDLKLTDI
-3484 VGVKSLDGVWK
+3484 GVKSLDGVWK

-3529 IEIASDSVSGFIP
+3529 IEIASDSISGFVP

-3568 IRAKVMN
+3568 VKAKVMN
-3575 SIPGVRQMLAP
+3575 SIPGLRQQLAP
-3586 KITPLGEDKKYQK
+3586 KITPLGEDRKYQK

-3618 ASDVVDELNRVYGE
+3618 GSGVVDELNRVYDE

-3652 EKWTLT
+3652 EKYTLT

-3664 FQRTRGQTTAKAM
+3664 YQRTRGQTTANAM
-3677 EAVMGT
+3677 DAVMGT

-3706 FVAKKEMLESRGQE
+3706 FVAKKEMLEARGQE

-3751 KVAEETAAAE
+3751 KAAEETAAAE
-3761 TIIAEAKIPE
+3761 TIIAGAKIPE

-3890 TNSAKDK
+3890 TNATKDK

-3917 YDKEAGQKVID
+3917 YDKEAGQKVLD
-3928 AKSGGGS
+3928 AKAKGGS
-3935 GSGSYAPVRI
+3935 GSGSYAPARI
-3945 PTLRL
+3945 PTLRI
-3950 PEVPKVA
+3950 PAAPTVS
-3957 KPSSGLVLPTK
+3957 KPSSGLRIRAATPAAQAPRSGLRIKAQ